1 MKKVG
6 EKMFTGIVEDI
17 GAVKTLQSDKQSME
31 ITVVSKKMIEDIKLG
46 DSIAVNG
53 VCLTVTRFN
62 ELELTMDV
70 MPETVR
76 ATNLQ
81 QLAVGDPVN
90 LERAMSA
97 NGRFGGHFVSGHVD
111 GVGKILRKRPFANAV
126 YIDIELSK
134 ELTSYCIPKGSIT
147 IDGTSLTLFHVEE
160 NGITVSLIPH
170 TYKET
175 ILGMKKIGA
184 LVNIETDLVGKYILH
199 QLKSGQES
207 PTITRD
213 FLAQNG
219 F

>member
-1 MKKVG
+1 
-6 EKMFTGIVEDI
+6 MFTGIVEDI
-17 GAVKTLQSDKQSME
+17 GTVKTLQSDKQSME
-31 ITVVSKKMIEDIKLG
+31 ITVVSKKMIEDVNLG

-53 VCLTVTRFN
+53 VCLTVTHFN
-62 ELELTMDV
+62 EQELTMDV

-81 QLAVGDPVN
+81 QLTVGDQVN

-111 GVGKILRKRPFANAV
+111 GVGKILRKRPLANAV

-160 NGITVSLIPH
+160 NGVTVSLIPH

-184 LVNIETDLVGKYILH
+184 LVNVETDLVGKYILH
-199 QLKSGQES
+199 QLKSRQES

>member
-1 MKKVG
+1 
-6 EKMFTGIVEDI
+6 MFTGIVEDI
-17 GAVKTLQSDKQSME
+17 GTVKTLQSDKQSME
-31 ITVVSKKMIEDIKLG
+31 ITVVSKKMIEDVKLG

-53 VCLTVTRFN
+53 VCLTVTHFN
-62 ELELTMDV
+62 EQELTMDV

-81 QLAVGDPVN
+81 QLTVGDPVN

-111 GVGKILRKRPFANAV
+111 GVGKILRKRPLANAV

-160 NGITVSLIPH
+160 NGVTVSLIPH

-184 LVNIETDLVGKYILH
+184 LVNVETDLVGKYILH
-199 QLKSGQES
+199 QLKSRQES
-207 PTITRD
+207 PTISRD

>member
-1 MKKVG
+1 
-6 EKMFTGIVEDI
+6 MFTGIVEDI
-17 GAVKTLQSDKQSME
+17 GTVKTLQSDKQSME
-31 ITVVSKKMIEDIKLG
+31 ITVVSKKMIEDVKLG

-76 ATNLQ
+76 TTNLQ

-111 GVGKILRKRPFANAV
+111 GVGKILRKRPLANAV

-160 NGITVSLIPH
+160 NGVTVSLIPH

-184 LVNIETDLVGKYILH
+184 LVNVETDLVGKYILH
-199 QLKSGQES
+199 QLKSRQES
-207 PTITRD
+207 PTISRD

>member
-1 MKKVG
+1 
-6 EKMFTGIVEDI
+6 MFTGIVEDI
-17 GAVKTLQSDKQSME
+17 GTVKTLQSDKQSME
-31 ITVVSKKMIEDIKLG
+31 ITVVSKKMIEDVKLG

-111 GVGKILRKRPFANAV
+111 GVGKILRKRPLANAV

-160 NGITVSLIPH
+160 NGVTVSLIPH

-184 LVNIETDLVGKYILH
+184 LVNVETDLVGKYILH
-199 QLKSGQES
+199 QLKSRKES

>member
-1 MKKVG
+1 MKVG

-17 GAVKTLQSDKQSME
+17 GTVKTMQSDRQSME
-31 ITVVSKKMIEDIKLG
+31 ITVMSKKMVEDVKLG

-53 VCLTVTRFN
+53 VCLTVIHFN
-62 ELELTMDV
+62 EQELTMDV
-70 MPETVR
+70 MPETVN

-111 GVGKILRKRPFANAV
+111 GVGKIVRKRPLANAV

-134 ELTSYCIPKGSIT
+134 ELTSYCLPKGSIT
-147 IDGTSLTLFHVEE
+147 IDGTSLTLFHVEK

-175 ILGMKKIGA
+175 ILGMKKIGD
-184 LVNIETDLVGKYILH
+184 LVNVETDLVGKYILH
-199 QLKSGQES
+199 QLKRGQEQ
-207 PTITRD
+207 PTISRD
-213 FLAQNG
+213 FLAKNG

>member
-1 MKKVG
+1 
-6 EKMFTGIVEDI
+6 MFTGIVEDI
-17 GAVKTLQSDKQSME
+17 GTVKTLQSDKQSME
-31 ITVVSKKMIEDIKLG
+31 ITVVSKKMIEDVKLG

-53 VCLTVTRFN
+53 VCLTVTHFN

-111 GVGKILRKRPFANAV
+111 GVGKILRKRPLANAV

-160 NGITVSLIPH
+160 NGVTVSLIPH

-184 LVNIETDLVGKYILH
+184 LVNVETDLVGKYILH
-199 QLKSGQES
+199 QLKSRQES

>member
-1 MKKVG
+1 MKVG
-6 EKMFTGIVEDI
+6 VKMFTGIVEDI
-17 GAVKTLQSDKQSME
+17 GTVKTMQSDRQSMK
-31 ITVVSKKMIEDIKLG
+31 ITVISKEMVEDVKLG

-53 VCLTVTRFN
+53 VCLTVIHFN
-62 ELELTMDV
+62 EQELTMDV
-70 MPETVR
+70 MPETVS

-111 GVGKILRKRPFANAV
+111 GVGKIVRKRPLANAV
-126 YIDIELSK
+126 YIDIELST
-134 ELTSYCIPKGSIT
+134 ELTNYCIPKGSIT
-147 IDGTSLTLFHVEE
+147 IDGTSLTLFHVEK
-160 NGITVSLIPH
+160 NGVTVSLIPH
-170 TYKET
+170 TYQET
-175 ILGMKKIGA
+175 ILGMKKMGD
-184 LVNIETDLVGKYILH
+184 LVNVETDLVGKYILH
-199 QLKSGQES
+199 QLKCGQER

>member
-1 MKKVG
+1 MKVG

-17 GAVKTLQSDKQSME
+17 GTVKTLQSDRQSMK
-31 ITVVSKKMIEDIKLG
+31 ITVISKRMVEDVKLG

-53 VCLTVTRFN
+53 VCLTVIHFT
-62 ELELTMDV
+62 EQELTMDV
-70 MPETVR
+70 MPETVS

-81 QLAVGDPVN
+81 QLAIGDPVN

-111 GVGKILRKRPFANAV
+111 GVGKVVRKRPLANAV

-134 ELTSYCIPKGSIT
+134 ELTSFCIPKGSIT
-147 IDGTSLTLFHVEE
+147 IDGTSLTLFHVE
-160 NGITVSLIPH
+160 NNSVTVSLIPH

-175 ILGMKKIGA
+175 ILGKKKIGE
-184 LVNIETDLVGKYILH
+184 LVNVETDLVGKYILH
-199 QLKSGQES
+199 QLKSGQEP